1 MGSVLNLPLVCS
13 TDPPHTRL
21 SMRPPA
27 HVHKMSSTPP
37 PPQTKKKKVFSPFK
51 LTPRSHQ
58 LQQPPQHR
66 TDPPST
72 TPVPTRN
79 RLRPTSIPDHPQLQ
93 PPPLGVQRKPT
104 EQHVP
109 QRRCDHDGVMAGKGG
124 EYSADVATEPDCG
137 SGGGMLYSHSAPLRS
152 DDDGGGGL

>member
-1 MGSVLNLPLVCS
+1 MGSVLNLPLACS

-21 SMRPPA
+21 GMRPPA
-27 HVHKMSSTPP
+27 HIHKMSSMP
-37 PPQTKKKKVFSPFK
+37 PPQTKKKKRVFSPFK
-51 LTPRSHQ
+51 PTPRSHQ

-72 TPVPTRN
+72 TPVLTWN

-109 QRRCDHDGVMAGKGG
+109 QWRCGHDGVMTGKGG
-124 EYSADVATEPDCG
+124 STLPTRPQSPIAVVAAACSICT
-137 SGGGMLYSHSAPLRS
+137 APRRAPTMVEAC
-152 DDDGGGGL
+152 